1 LERFP
6 ADAPKQ
12 LVDERRRLDALSDLQ
27 RYKGC
32 TVLEPG
38 PAVVYERLKLE
49 GSIKRAPVVLKSR
62 G

>member
-1 LERFP
+1 
-6 ADAPKQ
+6 
-12 LVDERRRLDALSDLQ
+12 LQ

-32 TVLEPG
+32 LVLEPG

-49 GSIKRAPVVLKSR
+49 GSTRRPQAPVVLKSR